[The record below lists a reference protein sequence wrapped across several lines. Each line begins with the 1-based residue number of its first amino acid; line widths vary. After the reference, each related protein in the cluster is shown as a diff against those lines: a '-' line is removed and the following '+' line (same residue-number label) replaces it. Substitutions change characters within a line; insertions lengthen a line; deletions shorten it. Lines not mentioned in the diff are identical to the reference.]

1 MCKTEGVY
9 SQFKPM
15 IVIDSKPIPPINIGS
30 SFKYL
35 GKMFNFEMD
44 NELIKNDLTQKISSI
59 LRTTS
64 SLKATVNCKLK
75 ILRSY
80 LPSQVNFDLQI
91 YDLSPCWVTSHI
103 DAMIV
108 NTVRDWLRMPVS
120 SCVAEV
126 LFLPLAKGGLGVP
139 SLRQSM
145 EKLRML
151 VRCHLKYHPSSALRD
166 IWSLTS
172 AQNVPSDWR
181 LVNQDLKAAKN
192 QITNEYIDSNLSH
205 LSQLQIQGAALNE
218 LNTSVP
224 KNEICR
230 WSKILLE
237 LPDSTLR
244 FARKAI
250 LSQLP
255 TASNLHRWGRSLVST
270 CPLCSGIQTN
280 KHVFSNCSSSN
291 TLKRYTSRHNQV
303 LLIIH
308 KWLTSSITGT
318 NFKILTDLNNSV
330 TCNENQVFKSF
341 RPDVVILDGSK
352 SITTLELTV
361 CHETNIKL
369 ARERKTA
376 KYRNLFSDLHDKYS
390 NYTLKQ
396 FFIEV
401 SVLGIISDLSEFI
414 KSFKINPI
422 PDSVKH
428 EITALT
434 IKSSQ
439 RIYWLRNSNEDVNI
453 EIF

>member
-1 MCKTEGVY
+1 
-9 SQFKPM
+9 
-15 IVIDSKPIPPINIGS
+15 
-30 SFKYL
+30 
-35 GKMFNFEMD
+35 
-44 NELIKNDLTQKISSI
+44 
-59 LRTTS
+59 
-64 SLKATVNCKLK
+64 
-75 ILRSY
+75 
-80 LPSQVNFDLQI
+80 
-91 YDLSPCWVTSHI
+91 
-103 DAMIV
+103 
-108 NTVRDWLRMPVS
+108 
-120 SCVAEV
+120 
-126 LFLPLAKGGLGVP
+126 
-139 SLRQSM
+139 
-145 EKLRML
+145 ML

-318 NFKILTDLNNSV
+318 NFKLLTDLNNSV

-376 KYRNLFSDLHDKYS
+376 KYRNLSSDLHDKYS

-428 EITALT
+428 EITVLT